1 MNIEKIN
8 KLYENM
14 VELQTIFNE
23 ETDAVSC
30 IMGLRM
36 ASSEFRSAFF
46 KVREVLIECKVSAS
60 VNNNRRP
67 PSEKKEEESDGIT
80 EYHKDGTRVDIPK
93 ASKVEKQTKPVKKLT
108 KKKLDKPYETIT
120 IPGIQ
125 GRVIIC
131 ENDKKKKE
139 DPLTDKF
146 DEFILD
152 SYNEGRLG
160 LTDIDEIIQM
170 FSLYADIKLNN
181 QLYTKFRKYL
191 RSIYNAPN
199 RDNIHLESKSSD
211 LPNEDKLD
219 DSGMIFYRHPKYNYL
234 WCREDGTFFYLLPDG
249 KTIKENPIIKN
260 PRALYL
266 SVIGGKSNHSAR
278 LLALECYMH
287 REVNGHHVSVLNGNK
302 NDLSYSNLSISTM
315 NNYKA
320 PNTQY
325 DESDAVLVCEYIISH
340 NRDISNIE
348 SDTNYQIGYGF
359 AKSILEKRRFEK
371 IANKYF

>member
-14 VELQTIFNE
+14 VELQEIFNE
-23 ETDAVSC
+23 EPDAVAC

-36 ASSEFRSAFF
+36 ASAEFRSAFF
-46 KVREVLIECKVSAS
+46 KVREILLECKVSAS
-60 VNNNRRP
+60 VNNRR
-67 PSEKKEEESDGIT
+67 PSEKKEEESEGIT

-93 ASKVEKQTKPVKKLT
+93 ASKAEKKT
-108 KKKLDKPYETIT
+108 KPYETIT
-120 IPGIQ
+120 IQGIQ
-125 GRVIIC
+125 GRVIC
-131 ENDKKKKE
+131 ENTEKKE

-160 LTDIDEIIQM
+160 LTDIDEIIRM
-170 FSLYADIKLNN
+170 FSLYDGIKLNN
-181 QLYTKFRKYL
+181 ALYAKFRKYL
-191 RSIYNAPN
+191 CSIYNAPN
-199 RDNIHLESKSSD
+199 GGKIHLEAKSDD

-219 DSGMIFYRHPKYNYL
+219 DSGMTFYRHPKYTYL

-249 KTIKENPIIKN
+249 KTIKENPIIKK

-266 SVIGGKSNHSAR
+266 SVLGGKSNHSAR

-315 NNYKA
+315 QGYKA
-320 PNTQY
+320 PNTIY
-325 DESDAVLVCEYIISH
+325 DESDAVTACEYIVAH
-340 NRDISNIE
+340 GMDISNIE

-359 AKSILEKRRFEK
+359 AKSVLEKRRFER

>member
-14 VELQTIFNE
+14 ISLQELFEEELNPVGTIN
-23 ETDAVSC
+23 
-30 IMGLRM
+30 GLRM
-36 ASSEFRSAFF
+36 ASAEFRSAFF
-46 KVREVLIECKVSAS
+46 KVREILLECKVSSNAT
-60 VNNNRRP
+60 VNNRR
-67 PSEKKEEESDGIT
+67 PSEKKEEKSEGIT
-80 EYHKDGTRVDIPK
+80 EYHSDGTRIDIPK
-93 ASKVEKQTKPVKKLT
+93 ASKVEKKTKPV
-108 KKKLDKPYETIT
+108 KKLDKPYETIT

-131 ENDKKKKE
+131 ENDKKKE
-139 DPLTDKF
+139 VPLTDKF

-152 SYNEGRLG
+152 SYNEGRTTS
-160 LTDIDEIIQM
+160 TDIDEIIRM

-191 RSIYNAPN
+191 CNIYNAPN
-199 RDNIHLESKSSD
+199 GGKIHLEAKSSD
-211 LPNEDKLD
+211 KLNEDKLD
-219 DSGMIFYRHPKYNYL
+219 DSGMTFYRHPKYTYL

-249 KTIKENPIIKN
+249 KTIKENPIIKS

-266 SVIGGKSNHSAR
+266 SVLGGKSNHSAR

-302 NDLSYSNLSISTM
+302 NDLSYVNLSISTM
-315 NNYKA
+315 KGYKA

-325 DESDAVLVCEYIISH
+325 DESDAVLACEYIVAH
-340 NRDISNIE
+340 NKDISNIE

-359 AKSILEKRRFEK
+359 AKSILEKRRFER

>member
-14 VELQTIFNE
+14 MEMETIFNE
-23 ETDAVSC
+23 EPDAVAC

-46 KVREVLIECKVSAS
+46 KVREILLECKVSAS

-67 PSEKKEEESDGIT
+67 SPSFQKEEESEGIT

-93 ASKVEKQTKPVKKLT
+93 AKTPKTSTT
-108 KKKLDKPYETIT
+108 TA
-120 IPGIQ
+120 IP
-125 GRVIIC
+125 
-131 ENDKKKKE
+131 KKKE
-139 DPLTDKF
+139 KDPLTDKF

-160 LTDIDEIIQM
+160 LTPIDEIIRM
-170 FSLYADIKLNN
+170 FSLYDGIKLNN
-181 QLYTKFRKYL
+181 ALYAKFRKYL
-191 RSIYNAPN
+191 CSIYNAPN
-199 RDNIHLESKSSD
+199 GGKIHLEAKSDD

-219 DSGMIFYRHPKYNYL
+219 DSGMTFYRHPKYTYL

-249 KTIKENPIIKN
+249 KTIKENPIIKK

-266 SVIGGKSNHSAR
+266 SVLGGKSNHSAR

-302 NDLSYSNLSISTM
+302 DDLSYSNLSISTM
-315 NNYKA
+315 QGYKA

-325 DESDAVLVCEYIISH
+325 DESDAVVVCEYIVAH
-340 NRDISNIE
+340 NKDITNIE

-359 AKSILEKRRFEK
+359 AKSILEKRRFER